1 MYDDY
6 DLDYTFMQD
15 RTYDLDEMYDAYVH
29 ASSTHTHLD
38 DNMYTY
44 DLDDEYERDS
54 HDYETLAY
62 QHYAWYNNIL
72 VLSEVGS
79 MLAQK
84 RSVTITL
91 EVECYDDLHF
101 EDLDWND
108 ILELEGDENVEV
120 QIRELADIY

>member
-1 MYDDY
+1 
-6 DLDYTFMQD
+6 
-15 RTYDLDEMYDAYVH
+15 
-29 ASSTHTHLD
+29 
-38 DNMYTY
+38 
-44 DLDDEYERDS
+44 
-54 HDYETLAY
+54 
-62 QHYAWYNNIL
+62 
-72 VLSEVGS
+72 

-120 QIRELADIY
+120 QISELADIY